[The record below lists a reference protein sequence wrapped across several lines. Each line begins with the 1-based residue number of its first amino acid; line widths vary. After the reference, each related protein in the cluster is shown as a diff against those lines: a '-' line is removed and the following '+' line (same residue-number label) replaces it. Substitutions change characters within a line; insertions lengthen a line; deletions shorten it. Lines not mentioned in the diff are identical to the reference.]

1 MAIFKHVSWH
11 AFAYVYVD
19 ICLEM
24 KLLSSEKHTFNLPGK
39 VKELSTIAGTGYML
53 TTDTGAA
60 SFFSLKPA
68 LPLACVQILLSQS
81 WGQHYVI
88 GFLSFPR

>member
-39 VKELSTIAGTGYML
+39 VKELSTIAGTGYTL
-53 TTDTGAA
+53 TTDTGEQPA
-60 SFFSLKPA
+60 SSL
-68 LPLACVQILLSQS
+68 
-81 WGQHYVI
+81 
-88 GFLSFPR
+88 